1 MKFLLTGTTG
11 FLGSHLCMHL
21 LSAGHQVVGMK
32 RNNSSLA
39 LFHSVKD
46 HYLNGSTDGLK
57 EKFGLTSVSLNKE
70 KLELGLVQN
79 FTWVEA
85 DMLDTD
91 SLLDV
96 MNEQFDAVFHCAAM
110 VSFRKSDDQKM
121 LENNIV
127 GTANMVNTCLKTNN
141 LTLIHV
147 SSVAALSRSENSDI
161 IDIDSEW
168 MESPYNTTYAKSK
181 YYSELEVWRG
191 KEEGLKIG
199 IINPGII
206 MGVGNGHTPQQQFI
220 NIIKSGNPFVPAG
233 SNGFVWVDNL
243 CQQIIDIHQNN
254 NYGKRILG
262 VTNNLSYETFFH
274 TIADFIGKKR
284 PTWLIAGLTY
294 KTLYAITWLTDKF
307 RIPFPISNDLVVSTS
322 RKSVYS

>member
-39 LFHSVKD
+39 LFNSVKD

>member
-11 FLGSHLCMHL
+11 FLGSHLAMHL
-21 LSAGHQVVGMK
+21 LSEGHQVVGMK

-39 LFHSVKD
+39 LFESVKN
-46 HYLNGSTDGLK
+46 HYLDGKSDGLK
-57 EKFGLTSVSLNKE
+57 ELFGLNSVSLNKE
-70 KLELGLVQN
+70 NLALGLAQN

-91 SLLDV
+91 SLLEV
-96 MNEQFDAVFHCAAM
+96 MSEQFDAVFHCAAM
-110 VSFRKSDDQKM
+110 VSFKKSDDQKM

-127 GTANMVNTCLKTNN
+127 GTANIVNTCLKTNN

-168 MESPYNTTYAKSK
+168 VDSPYNTTYAKSK

-191 KEEGLKIG
+191 KEEGLSVG

-206 MGVGNGHTPQQQFI
+206 MGVGSGHTPQQQFI

-233 SNGFVWVDNL
+233 SNGFIWVDDL
-243 CQQIIDIHQNN
+243 CKQIIDIQQNKN
-254 NYGKRILG
+254 FGKRILG

-274 TIADFIGKKR
+274 TVADFIGKKR
-284 PTWLIAGLTY
+284 PTWLIAGFTY
-294 KTLYAITWLTDKF
+294 KTLYAITWLTDKL

-322 RKSVYS
+322 RKSVYR

>member
-39 LFHSVKD
+39 LFHSVKE
-46 HYLNGSTDGLK
+46 HYLNGSADGLK

-70 KLELGLVQN
+70 KLELGLEQN

-147 SSVAALSRSENSDI
+147 SSVAALSRSENSDNI
-161 IDIDSEW
+161 HIDSEW
-168 MESPYNTTYAKSK
+168 IESPYNTTYAKSK

-206 MGVGNGHTPQQQFI
+206 MGVGHGHTPQQQFI

-233 SNGFVWVDNL
+233 SNGFIWVDDL

-274 TIADFIGKKR
+274 TIADFISKKR

-294 KTLYAITWLTDKF
+294 KILYAITWLTDTF

-322 RKSVYS
+322 RKSVY